1 MRRAALYRSFSL
13 SFQGGTGEGARG
25 AFDRRSACPHPGL
38 PPEGEGEEAT
48 RDFGT
53 CSLPSRGR
61 AGVGASGVSTGR
73 TACRHRSLLPK
84 GQGARQLRLLQA
96 MLVLWLLACGS
107 LAFATQRALLVGVSE
122 LVNQP
127 QALWLQA
134 PRNDVMLMRDALLKQ
149 GFGAADITVLADGVN
164 GAALPESQAIHDA
177 LARLL
182 AQSKSGDFVL
192 LYFSGHGTRLRDIAK
207 RYQEADGLSENFLAR
222 DVRGTLGSDT
232 VLTGDL
238 RDVDFDAW
246 IQSFLARNVFIA
258 SVFDTCSANSMTRG
272 TADAP
277 ATAEGPPEDEVRWR
291 GLRPTQLAPGA
302 PPARAPVPPTPA
314 EAVPRARY
322 VAFFASESHQI
333 TPELRLPRKA
343 RDARPQGLL
352 TWAVVEALSRRPATW
367 RDLFDGVLALY
378 PPVIDELAQR
388 FPTRE
393 LPSPVAEGN
402 LDAPLFANSSAPAS
416 TRPVWRAQRSGDS
429 LAVKAGLL
437 DGLAPQQEVRVLA
450 TLDDGA
456 VRGAPATVAQ
466 IKLGGAWLAVPAALK
481 DVSGSAFWSVT
492 PMTEPAAT
500 ALRVRADKALPA
512 GLSLDYPA
520 AIRATDDASAA
531 DVRWTDLGPAGHRL
545 ELLAP
550 VFGASVSTVVVPDA
564 AALRRRLQALAQL
577 KWLAQLQAYG
587 KDGQLDGFEAVLE
600 TWSAERLVRSVP
612 LGQAQPA
619 SALPAP
625 RPGERLRLSV
635 RNTSGRS
642 LDLVIAGIDA
652 RGTLRSVYP
661 DELGET
667 NRFKRG
673 TPEQPSAR
681 RFDLPWLDAA
691 GDARLLVMAVPA
703 TPYSAPRL
711 FGVAYAQA
719 DVSEVRVRGGQLP
732 ADNAE
737 RQVFA
742 ALLRRGAATDNSVAR
757 P

>member
-1 MRRAALYRSFSL
+1 VA
-13 SFQGGTGEGARG
+13 
-25 AFDRRSACPHPGL
+25 
-38 PPEGEGEEAT
+38 
-48 RDFGT
+48 
-53 CSLPSRGR
+53 
-61 AGVGASGVSTGR
+61 
-73 TACRHRSLLPK
+73 
-84 GQGARQLRLLQA
+84 
-96 MLVLWLLACGS
+96 
-107 LAFATQRALLVGVSE
+107 
-122 LVNQP
+122 
-127 QALWLQA
+127 
-134 PRNDVMLMRDALLKQ
+134 
-149 GFGAADITVLADGVN
+149 
-164 GAALPESQAIHDA
+164 
-177 LARLL
+177 
-182 AQSKSGDFVL
+182 
-192 LYFSGHGTRLRDIAK
+192 
-207 RYQEADGLSENFLAR
+207 
-222 DVRGTLGSDT
+222 
-232 VLTGDL
+232 
-238 RDVDFDAW
+238 
-246 IQSFLARNVFIA
+246 
-258 SVFDTCSANSMTRG
+258 
-272 TADAP
+272 
-277 ATAEGPPEDEVRWR
+277 
-291 GLRPTQLAPGA
+291 
-302 PPARAPVPPTPA
+302 
-314 EAVPRARY
+314 RARY

-333 TPELRLPRKA
+333 TPELRLPRKT
-343 RDARPQGLL
+343 RNARPQGLL

-402 LDAPLFANSSAPAS
+402 LDAPLFANSGAPAS

-429 LAVKAGLL
+429 LALKAGLL
-437 DGLAPQQEVRVLA
+437 DGLALQQEVRILA
-450 TLDDGA
+450 TLEDGSM
-456 VRGAPATVAQ
+456 RSAPATIAQ

-481 DVSGSAFWSVT
+481 DVSGGAFWSVT
-492 PMTEPAAT
+492 PLSEPAAT
-500 ALRVRADKALPA
+500 TLRVRADRPLPA

-520 AIRATDDASAA
+520 AIRAVNDDSSNNSATA
-531 DVRWTDLGPAGHRL
+531 DVRWTDLGPAGQRL

-550 VFGASVSTVVVPDA
+550 LFGATVSTLVLPDT

-587 KDGQLDGFEAVLE
+587 KDGQLDGFDAALE
-600 TWSAERLVRSVP
+600 VWNADKLLRSVP
-612 LGQAQPA
+612 VAQAA
-619 SALPAP
+619 SVLPSLRA
-625 RPGERLRLSV
+625 GERVRLSV

-652 RGTLRSVYP
+652 RGTLQSVYP

-673 TPEQPSAR
+673 TPEQPAVK

-732 ADNAE
+732 AESGE

-742 ALLRRGAATDNSVAR
+742 ALLRRSGAMDSSNVNSNNSGGGGAR

>member
-1 MRRAALYRSFSL
+1 MTRAAAL
-13 SFQGGTGEGARG
+13 GHAARLHLHL
-25 AFDRRSACPHPGL
+25 R
-38 PPEGEGEEAT
+38 
-48 RDFGT
+48 
-53 CSLPSRGR
+53 
-61 AGVGASGVSTGR
+61 
-73 TACRHRSLLPK
+73 PK
-84 GQGARQLRLLQA
+84 GKGVTQLRFLQVL
-96 MLVLWLLACGS
+96 LVLWLLACCT

-134 PRNDVMLMRDALLKQ
+134 PRNDVMLMRDALLRQ
-149 GFGAADITVLADGVN
+149 GFAAPDIAVLADGVS

-207 RYQEADGLSENFLAR
+207 RYQEPDGLSENFLAR
-222 DVRGTLGSDT
+222 DVRGTLGSDN

-246 IQSFLARNVFIA
+246 IQSFLAKNVFVA

-277 ATAEGPPEDEVRWR
+277 ATAEGPPDDEVRWR
-291 GLRPTQLAPGA
+291 GLRVTQLTGGA
-302 PPARAPVPPTPA
+302 PPARPQTPPVPA

-343 RDARPQGLL
+343 RNARPQGLL
-352 TWAVVEALSRRPATW
+352 TWAVVEALSRKPATW
-367 RDLFDGVLALY
+367 RDLFDGVLAQY
-378 PPVIDELAQR
+378 PPVIEELAQR

-402 LDAPLFANSSAPAS
+402 LDAPLFANSGAPAS

-429 LAVKAGLL
+429 LAIKAGLL
-437 DGLAPQQEVRVLA
+437 DGLAQQQELRVLA
-450 TLDDGA
+450 TLEDGA
-456 VRGAPATVAQ
+456 VRSAPATVSQ

-481 DVSGSAFWSVT
+481 DVSGAAFWSVT
-492 PMTEPAAT
+492 PMSEPAAT
-500 ALRVRADKALPA
+500 ALRVRADKPLPA

-520 AIRATDDASAA
+520 AIRPADDAATA
-531 DVRWTDLGPAGHRL
+531 DVRWTDLGPSGQRL
-545 ELLAP
+545 ELLSP
-550 VFGASVSTVVVPDA
+550 LFGATVSTVVLPDT
-564 AALRRRLQALAQL
+564 AALRRRLQVLAQL

-587 KDGQLDGFEAVLE
+587 KDGQLDGFDAALE
-600 TWSAERLVRSVP
+600 VWSADRMLRSTPIVQV
-612 LGQAQPA
+612 QAQA
-619 SALPAP
+619 ANALPSLRA
-625 RPGERLRLSV
+625 GERLRLNV

-652 RGTLRSVYP
+652 RGNLQSVYP
-661 DELGET
+661 DELVGET

-673 TPEQPSAR
+673 TPDQPSVK

-719 DVSEVRVRGGQLP
+719 DVSEVRVRGGQPP
-732 ADNAE
+732 AESGE

-742 ALLRRGAATDNSVAR
+742 ALLRRSSGAADGGAR

>member
-1 MRRAALYRSFSL
+1 MQTRRVRMLSAFFSL
-13 SFQGGTGEGARG
+13 PF
-25 AFDRRSACPHPGL
+25 
-38 PPEGEGEEAT
+38 
-48 RDFGT
+48 
-53 CSLPSRGR
+53 RGR
-61 AGVGASGVSTGR
+61 AGVGARGVSDGR
-73 TACRHRSLLPK
+73 SARPHPSLPPK
-84 GQGARQLRLLQA
+84 REGTTQLRVLQVL
-96 MLVLWLLACGS
+96 LVLWLLACCT
-107 LAFATQRALLVGVSE
+107 LAFATPRALLVGVSE
-122 LVNQP
+122 LANQP

-149 GFGAADITVLADGVN
+149 GFAASDIAMLADGVN
-164 GAALPESQAIHDA
+164 GAALPESQAIHEA
-177 LARLL
+177 LAKLL
-182 AQSKSGDFVL
+182 AQSGSGDFVL

-207 RYQEADGLSENFLAR
+207 RYQEPDGLSENFLAR
-222 DVRGTLGSDT
+222 DVRGTLGSDN

-238 RDVDFDAW
+238 RDADFDAW
-246 IQSFLARNVFIA
+246 IQSFLAKNVFVA

-277 ATAEGPPEDEVRWR
+277 ATAEGPSDDEVRWR
-291 GLRPTQLAPGA
+291 GLRATQLTGGA
-302 PPARAPVPPTPA
+302 APVRPLTPPIPA

-343 RDARPQGLL
+343 RNARPQGLL
-352 TWAVVEALSRRPATW
+352 TWAMVEALSRKPATW

-402 LDAPLFANSSAPAS
+402 LDAPLFANSGAPAS

-429 LAVKAGLL
+429 LAIKAGLL
-437 DGLAPQQEVRVLA
+437 DGLAQQQELRVIA

-456 VRGAPATVAQ
+456 VRSAPATVAQ

-500 ALRVRADKALPA
+500 ALRVRADKPLPA

-520 AIRATDDASAA
+520 AIRRADDAATA
-531 DVRWTDLGPAGHRL
+531 DVRWTDLGPPGQRL

-550 VFGASVSTVVVPDA
+550 MLGATVSTVVLPDT

-587 KDGQLDGFEAVLE
+587 KDGQLDGFDATLE
-600 TWSAERLVRSVP
+600 VWSADRLLRSVP
-612 LGQAQPA
+612 VVQAA
-619 SALPAP
+619 AMLPSP
-625 RPGERLRLSV
+625 RAGERVRLTV

-652 RGTLRSVYP
+652 RGNLQSVYP

-673 TPEQPSAR
+673 TTEQPSVK

-719 DVSEVRVRGGQLP
+719 EVSEVRVRGGQPP
-732 ADNAE
+732 AESGE

-742 ALLRRGAATDNSVAR
+742 ALLRRSGAADGGAR

>member
-1 MRRAALYRSFSL
+1 MTRAAAL
-13 SFQGGTGEGARG
+13 GHAARLHLHL
-25 AFDRRSACPHPGL
+25 R
-38 PPEGEGEEAT
+38 
-48 RDFGT
+48 
-53 CSLPSRGR
+53 
-61 AGVGASGVSTGR
+61 
-73 TACRHRSLLPK
+73 PK
-84 GQGARQLRLLQA
+84 GKGVTQLRFLQVL
-96 MLVLWLLACGS
+96 LVLWLLACCT

-134 PRNDVMLMRDALLKQ
+134 PRNDVMLMRDALLRQ
-149 GFGAADITVLADGVN
+149 GFAAPDIAVLADGVS

-207 RYQEADGLSENFLAR
+207 RYQEPDGLSENFLAR
-222 DVRGTLGSDT
+222 DVRGTLGSDN

-246 IQSFLARNVFIA
+246 IQSFLAKNVFVA

-277 ATAEGPPEDEVRWR
+277 ATAEGPPDDEVRWR
-291 GLRPTQLAPGA
+291 GLRVTQLTGGA
-302 PPARAPVPPTPA
+302 PPARPQTPPVPT

-333 TPELRLPRKA
+333 TPELRLPRKG
-343 RDARPQGLL
+343 RNARPQGLL
-352 TWAVVEALSRRPATW
+352 TWAVVEALSRKPATW
-367 RDLFDGVLALY
+367 RDLFDGVLAQY

-402 LDAPLFANSSAPAS
+402 LDAPLFANSGAPAS

-429 LAVKAGLL
+429 LAIKAGLL
-437 DGLAPQQEVRVLA
+437 DGLAQQQELRVLA
-450 TLDDGA
+450 TLEDGA
-456 VRGAPATVAQ
+456 VRSAPATVSQ
-466 IKLGGAWLAVPAALK
+466 IKLGGAWLAVPTALK
-481 DVSGSAFWSVT
+481 DVSGAAFWSVT
-492 PMTEPAAT
+492 PMSEPAAT
-500 ALRVRADKALPA
+500 ALRVRADKPLPA

-520 AIRATDDASAA
+520 AIRPADDAATA
-531 DVRWTDLGPAGHRL
+531 DVRWTDLGPSGQRL
-545 ELLAP
+545 ELLSP
-550 VFGASVSTVVVPDA
+550 LFGATVSTVVLPDT
-564 AALRRRLQALAQL
+564 AALRRRLQVLAQL

-587 KDGQLDGFEAVLE
+587 KDGQLDGFDAALE
-600 TWSAERLVRSVP
+600 VWSADRMLRSTPIVQV
-612 LGQAQPA
+612 QAQA
-619 SALPAP
+619 ANALPSLRA
-625 RPGERLRLSV
+625 GERLRLNV

-652 RGTLRSVYP
+652 RGNLQSVYP
-661 DELGET
+661 DELVGET

-673 TPEQPSAR
+673 TPDQPSVK

-719 DVSEVRVRGGQLP
+719 DVSEVRVRGGRPP
-732 ADNAE
+732 AESGE

-742 ALLRRGAATDNSVAR
+742 ALLRRSGGATDGGGAR

>member
-1 MRRAALYRSFSL
+1 MTVAAPLSFSL
-13 SFQGGTGEGARG
+13 PFRGRVGVGARG
-25 AFDRRSACPHPGL
+25 VSIGRSACPHPSL
-38 PPEGEGEEAT
+38 PPKGEGAIQ
-48 RDFGT
+48 R
-53 CSLPSRGR
+53 
-61 AGVGASGVSTGR
+61 
-73 TACRHRSLLPK
+73 
-84 GQGARQLRLLQA
+84 RLLL
-96 MLVLWLLACGS
+96 LVGLLFASCS
-107 LAFATQRALLVGVSE
+107 AFATQRALLVGVSE

-149 GFGAADITVLADGVN
+149 GFAAPDITVLADGVN
-164 GAALPESQAIHDA
+164 GAVLPEAQAIHAA

-192 LYFSGHGTRLRDIAK
+192 LYFSGHGTRLRDTVK
-207 RYQEADGLSENFLAR
+207 RYQEPDGLSENFLAR
-222 DVRGTLGSDT
+222 DVRGTLGGDT

-238 RDVDFDAW
+238 RDAEFDGW
-246 IQSFLARNVFIA
+246 IQAFLARNVFVA

-277 ATAEGPPEDEVRWR
+277 ATAEGPADDEVRWR
-291 GLRPTQLAPGA
+291 GLRAAQLVGGGAPARAAA
-302 PPARAPVPPTPA
+302 PPAPA
-314 EAVPRARY
+314 EAVARARY

-333 TPELRLPRKA
+333 TPELRLPRKT
-343 RDARPQGLL
+343 RNARPQGLL

-402 LDAPLFANSSAPAS
+402 LDAPLFANSGAPAS

-429 LAVKAGLL
+429 LALKAGLL
-437 DGLAPQQEVRVLA
+437 DGLALQQEVRILA
-450 TLDDGA
+450 TLEDGSM
-456 VRGAPATVAQ
+456 RSAPATIAQ

-481 DVSGSAFWSVT
+481 DVSGGAFWSVT
-492 PMTEPAAT
+492 PLSEPAAT
-500 ALRVRADKALPA
+500 TLRVRADRPLPA

-520 AIRATDDASAA
+520 AIRAVNDDSSNNSATA
-531 DVRWTDLGPAGHRL
+531 DVRWTDLGPAGQRL

-550 VFGASVSTVVVPDA
+550 LFGATVSTLVLPDT

-587 KDGQLDGFEAVLE
+587 KDGQLDGFDAALE
-600 TWSAERLVRSVP
+600 VWNADKLLRSVP
-612 LGQAQPA
+612 VAQAA
-619 SALPAP
+619 SVLPSLRA
-625 RPGERLRLSV
+625 GERVRLSV

-652 RGTLRSVYP
+652 RGTLQSVYP

-673 TPEQPSAR
+673 TPEQPAVK

-732 ADNAE
+732 AESGE

-742 ALLRRGAATDNSVAR
+742 ALLRRSGAMDSSNVNSNNSGGGGAR

>member
-1 MRRAALYRSFSL
+1 MTRAAAL
-13 SFQGGTGEGARG
+13 GHAARLHLHL
-25 AFDRRSACPHPGL
+25 R
-38 PPEGEGEEAT
+38 
-48 RDFGT
+48 
-53 CSLPSRGR
+53 
-61 AGVGASGVSTGR
+61 
-73 TACRHRSLLPK
+73 PK
-84 GQGARQLRLLQA
+84 GKGVTQLRFLQVL
-96 MLVLWLLACGS
+96 LVLWLLACCT

-127 QALWLQA
+127 QVLWLQA
-134 PRNDVMLMRDALLKQ
+134 PRNDVMLMRDALLRQ
-149 GFGAADITVLADGVN
+149 GFAAPDIAVLADGVS

-207 RYQEADGLSENFLAR
+207 RYQEPDGLSENFLAR
-222 DVRGTLGSDT
+222 DVRGTLGSDN

-246 IQSFLARNVFIA
+246 IQSFLAKNVFVA

-277 ATAEGPPEDEVRWR
+277 ATAEGPPDDEVRWR
-291 GLRPTQLAPGA
+291 GLRVTQLTGGA
-302 PPARAPVPPTPA
+302 PPARPQTPPVPA

-343 RDARPQGLL
+343 RNARPQGLL
-352 TWAVVEALSRRPATW
+352 TWAVVEALSRKPATW
-367 RDLFDGVLALY
+367 RDLFDGVLAQY

-402 LDAPLFANSSAPAS
+402 LDAPLFANSGAPAS

-429 LAVKAGLL
+429 LAIKAGLL
-437 DGLAPQQEVRVLA
+437 DGLAQQQELRVLA
-450 TLDDGA
+450 TLEDGA
-456 VRGAPATVAQ
+456 VRSAPATVSQ

-481 DVSGSAFWSVT
+481 DVSGAAFWSVT
-492 PMTEPAAT
+492 PMSEPAAT
-500 ALRVRADKALPA
+500 ALRVRADKPLPA

-520 AIRATDDASAA
+520 AIRPADDAATA
-531 DVRWTDLGPAGHRL
+531 DVRWTDLGPSGQRL
-545 ELLAP
+545 ELLSP
-550 VFGASVSTVVVPDA
+550 LFGATVSTVVLPDT

-587 KDGQLDGFEAVLE
+587 KDGQLDGFDAALE
-600 TWSAERLVRSVP
+600 VWSADRMLRSTPIVQV
-612 LGQAQPA
+612 QAQA
-619 SALPAP
+619 ANALPSLRA
-625 RPGERLRLSV
+625 GERLRLNV

-652 RGTLRSVYP
+652 RGNLQSVYP
-661 DELGET
+661 DELVGET

-673 TPEQPSAR
+673 TPDQPSVK

-719 DVSEVRVRGGQLP
+719 DVSEVRVRGGQPP
-732 ADNAE
+732 AEGGE

-742 ALLRRGAATDNSVAR
+742 ALLRRSGGATDGGGAR

>member
-1 MRRAALYRSFSL
+1 MR
-13 SFQGGTGEGARG
+13 
-25 AFDRRSACPHPGL
+25 
-38 PPEGEGEEAT
+38 
-48 RDFGT
+48 
-53 CSLPSRGR
+53 
-61 AGVGASGVSTGR
+61 
-73 TACRHRSLLPK
+73 
-84 GQGARQLRLLQA
+84 LRLLL
-96 MLVLWLLACGS
+96 LVWLLCASCS
-107 LAFATQRALLVGVSE
+107 AFATQRALLVGVSE

-149 GFGAADITVLADGVN
+149 GFSAPDITVLADGVN
-164 GAALPESQAIHDA
+164 GAALPEAQAIHAA

-192 LYFSGHGTRLRDIAK
+192 LYFSGHGTRLRDTAK
-207 RYQEADGLSENFLAR
+207 RYQEPDGLSENFLAR

-238 RDVDFDAW
+238 RDTEFDGW
-246 IQSFLARNVFIA
+246 IQAFLARNVFVA
-258 SVFDTCSANSMTRG
+258 SVFDTCAANSMTRG

-277 ATAEGPPEDEVRWR
+277 AIAEGPAEDEVRWR
-291 GLRPTQLAPGA
+291 GLRAAQLLGGSAPARAAA
-302 PPARAPVPPTPA
+302 PPAPPPA
-314 EAVPRARY
+314 EAVARARY

-333 TPELRLPRKA
+333 TPELRLPRKT
-343 RDARPQGLL
+343 RNARPQGLL

-402 LDAPLFANSSAPAS
+402 LDAPLFANSGAPAS

-429 LAVKAGLL
+429 LALKAGLL
-437 DGLAPQQEVRVLA
+437 DGLVPQQEVRLLA
-450 TLDDGA
+450 TLEDGS
-456 VRGAPATVAQ
+456 VRSAPASIAQ
-466 IKLGGAWLAVPAALK
+466 IRLGGAWLAVPAALK
-481 DVSGSAFWSVT
+481 DVSGGAFWSVT
-492 PMTEPAAT
+492 PMSEPSAT
-500 ALRVRADKALPA
+500 ALRVRTDKPLPA

-520 AIRATDDASAA
+520 AIRAVNDDSNSTGNNAAA
-531 DVRWTDLGPAGHRL
+531 DVRWTDLGPAGQRL

-550 VFGASVSTVVVPDA
+550 LLGATVSTLVLPDT

-587 KDGQLDGFEAVLE
+587 KDGQLDGFDAALE
-600 TWSAERLVRSVP
+600 VWSADKLLRSVP
-612 LGQAQPA
+612 VAQAA
-619 SALPAP
+619 SALPSLRA
-625 RPGERLRLSV
+625 GERVRLSV

-652 RGTLRSVYP
+652 RGALQPVYP

-673 TPEQPSAR
+673 TPEQPAVK
-681 RFDLPWLDAA
+681 RFELPWLDAA

-732 ADNAE
+732 AESGE

-742 ALLRRGAATDNSVAR
+742 ALLRRSGAMEGGGGNGGNGGGAR

>member
-1 MRRAALYRSFSL
+1 MSRIVHFSFSL
-13 SFQGGTGEGARG
+13 
-25 AFDRRSACPHPGL
+25 PHW
-38 PPEGEGEEAT
+38 
-48 RDFGT
+48 
-53 CSLPSRGR
+53 GR
-61 AGVGASGVSTGR
+61 AGVGAGGVSDGR
-73 TACRHRSLLPK
+73 SARPHPSLPPK
-84 GQGARQLRLLQA
+84 REGTTQLRVLQVL
-96 MLVLWLLACGS
+96 LVLWLLACCT
-107 LAFATQRALLVGVSE
+107 LAFATPRALLVGVSE
-122 LVNQP
+122 LANQP

-149 GFGAADITVLADGVN
+149 GFAASDIAMLADGVN
-164 GAALPESQAIHDA
+164 GAALPESQAIHEA
-177 LARLL
+177 LAKLL
-182 AQSKSGDFVL
+182 AQSGSGDFVL

-207 RYQEADGLSENFLAR
+207 RYQEPDGLSENFLAR
-222 DVRGTLGSDT
+222 DVRGTLGSDN

-238 RDVDFDAW
+238 RDADFDAW
-246 IQSFLARNVFIA
+246 IQSFLAKNVFVA

-277 ATAEGPPEDEVRWR
+277 ATAEGPSDDEVRWR
-291 GLRPTQLAPGA
+291 GLRATQLTGGA
-302 PPARAPVPPTPA
+302 APVRPLTPPIPA

-343 RDARPQGLL
+343 RNARPQGLL
-352 TWAVVEALSRRPATW
+352 TWAMVEALSRKPATW

-402 LDAPLFANSSAPAS
+402 LDAPLFANSGAPAS

-429 LAVKAGLL
+429 LAIKAGLL
-437 DGLAPQQEVRVLA
+437 DGLAQQQELRVIA

-456 VRGAPATVAQ
+456 VRSAPATVAQ

-500 ALRVRADKALPA
+500 ALRVRADKPLPA

-520 AIRATDDASAA
+520 AIRRADDAATA
-531 DVRWTDLGPAGHRL
+531 DVRWTDLGPPGQRL

-550 VFGASVSTVVVPDA
+550 MLGATVSTVVLPDT

-587 KDGQLDGFEAVLE
+587 KDGQLDGFDATLE
-600 TWSAERLVRSVP
+600 VWSADRLLRSVP
-612 LGQAQPA
+612 VVQAA
-619 SALPAP
+619 AMLPSP
-625 RPGERLRLSV
+625 RAGERVRLTV

-652 RGTLRSVYP
+652 RGNLQSVYP

-673 TPEQPSAR
+673 TTEQPSVK

-719 DVSEVRVRGGQLP
+719 EVSEVRVRGGQPP
-732 ADNAE
+732 AESGE

-742 ALLRRGAATDNSVAR
+742 ALLRRSGAADGGAR

>member
-1 MRRAALYRSFSL
+1 M
-13 SFQGGTGEGARG
+13 T
-25 AFDRRSACPHPGL
+25 RSARL
-38 PPEGEGEEAT
+38 SS
-48 RDFGT
+48 
-53 CSLPSRGR
+53 SLTLWGR
-61 AGVGASGVSTGR
+61 AGVGARGVRVGR
-73 TACRHRSLLPK
+73 PACRQPDRPPEWKDARQQRRLPSTAE
-84 GQGARQLRLLQA
+84 GTRQLRLLQA
-96 MLVLWLLACGS
+96 LLILWLCACGS

-149 GFGAADITVLADGVN
+149 GFGSSDIAVLADGVS
-164 GAALPESQAIHDA
+164 GAALPESQAIHEA
-177 LARLL
+177 LAKLL
-182 AQSKSGDFVL
+182 AQSRSGDFVL
-192 LYFSGHGTRLRDIAK
+192 LYFSGHGTRLRDIVK
-207 RYQEADGLSENFLAR
+207 RYQEPDGLSENFLAR
-222 DVRGTLGSDT
+222 DVRGTLGSDNA
-232 VLTGDL
+232 LAGDL

-246 IQSFLARNVFIA
+246 IQSFLAKNVFVA

-277 ATAEGPPEDEVRWR
+277 PTAEGPPDDEVRWR
-291 GLRPTQLAPGA
+291 GLRATQLVGGA
-302 PPARAPVPPTPA
+302 PPARQLSPPLPA

-343 RDARPQGLL
+343 RNARPQGLL
-352 TWAVVEALSRRPATW
+352 TWAMVEALSRRPATW
-367 RDLFDGVLALY
+367 RELFDGVLALY
-378 PPVIDELAQR
+378 PPVIDELSQR

-402 LDAPLFANSSAPAS
+402 LDAPLFANSGAPAS

-429 LAVKAGLL
+429 LAIKAGLL
-437 DGLAPQQEVRVLA
+437 DGLAQQQELRVLA
-450 TLDDGA
+450 TLDDGT
-456 VRGAPATVAQ
+456 VRGATATVAQ
-466 IKLGGAWLAVPAALK
+466 IKLGGAWLGVPAALK
-481 DVSGSAFWSVT
+481 DVAGSAFWSAT
-492 PMTEPAAT
+492 PMSEPAAT
-500 ALRVRADKALPA
+500 ALRVRADKPLPA

-520 AIRATDDASAA
+520 AIRAADDAATA
-531 DVRWTDLGPAGHRL
+531 DVRWTDLGPSGQRL

-550 VFGASVSTVVVPDA
+550 LFGASVSAVVLPDT

-577 KWLAQLQAYG
+577 KWLSQLQGYG
-587 KDGQLDGFEAVLE
+587 KDGQLDGFDAALE
-600 TWSAERLVRSVP
+600 VWSGERLLRSVP
-612 LGQAQPA
+612 VAQTA
-619 SALPAP
+619 NALPAA
-625 RPGERLRLSV
+625 RAGERVRLNV

-652 RGTLRSVYP
+652 RGNLQSVYP
-661 DELGET
+661 DESGET

-673 TPEQPSAR
+673 TPEQPSVK

-711 FGVAYAQA
+711 FGVGQAQA
-719 DVSEVRVRGGQLP
+719 DVSEVRVRGGQPP
-732 ADNAE
+732 AESAE

-742 ALLRRGAATDNSVAR
+742 ALLRRSGTADAGAR

>member
-1 MRRAALYRSFSL
+1 MRR
-13 SFQGGTGEGARG
+13 
-25 AFDRRSACPHPGL
+25 
-38 PPEGEGEEAT
+38 
-48 RDFGT
+48 
-53 CSLPSRGR
+53 
-61 AGVGASGVSTGR
+61 
-73 TACRHRSLLPK
+73 LL
-84 GQGARQLRLLQA
+84 
-96 MLVLWLLACGS
+96 LVVWLLFASCS
-107 LAFATQRALLVGVSE
+107 AFATQRALLVGVSE

-149 GFGAADITVLADGVN
+149 GFAAPDITVLADGVN
-164 GAALPESQAIHDA
+164 GAALPEAQAIHAA

-192 LYFSGHGTRLRDIAK
+192 LYFSGHGTRLRDAVK
-207 RYQEADGLSENFLAR
+207 RYQEPDGLSENFLAR
-222 DVRGTLGSDT
+222 DVRGTLGNDT

-238 RDVDFDAW
+238 RDAEFDGW
-246 IQSFLARNVFIA
+246 IQAFLARNVFVA

-277 ATAEGPPEDEVRWR
+277 ATAEGPADDEVRWR
-291 GLRPTQLAPGA
+291 GLRAAQLVSGGAPARAAA
-302 PPARAPVPPTPA
+302 PPAPA
-314 EAVPRARY
+314 EAVARARY

-333 TPELRLPRKA
+333 TPELRLPRKT
-343 RDARPQGLL
+343 RNARPQGLL

-402 LDAPLFANSSAPAS
+402 LDAPLFANSGAPAS

-429 LAVKAGLL
+429 LALKAGLL
-437 DGLAPQQEVRVLA
+437 DGLALQQEVRILA
-450 TLDDGA
+450 TLEDGSM
-456 VRGAPATVAQ
+456 RNAPASIAQ

-481 DVSGSAFWSVT
+481 DVSGGAFWSAT
-492 PMTEPAAT
+492 PMSEPAAT
-500 ALRVRADKALPA
+500 TLRVRADKPLPA

-520 AIRATDDASAA
+520 AIRAVNDDSSNNATA
-531 DVRWTDLGPAGHRL
+531 DVRWTDLGPAGQRL

-550 VFGASVSTVVVPDA
+550 LFGATVSTLVLPDT

-587 KDGQLDGFEAVLE
+587 KDGQLDGFDAALE
-600 TWSAERLVRSVP
+600 VWNTDKLLRSVP
-612 LGQAQPA
+612 VAQAA
-619 SALPAP
+619 SVLPSLRA
-625 RPGERLRLSV
+625 GERVRLSV

-652 RGTLRSVYP
+652 RGTLQSVYP

-673 TPEQPSAR
+673 TPEQPAVK

-732 ADNAE
+732 AESGE

-742 ALLRRGAATDNSVAR
+742 ALLRRSGATDSSNRNNSSGGGGGGGAR